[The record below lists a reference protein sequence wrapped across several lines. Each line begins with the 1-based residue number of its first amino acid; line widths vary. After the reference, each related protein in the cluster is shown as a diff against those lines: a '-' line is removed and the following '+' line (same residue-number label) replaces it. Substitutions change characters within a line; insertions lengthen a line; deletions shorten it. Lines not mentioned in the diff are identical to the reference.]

1 MDLVL
6 HDLRKQFSVG
16 GERFTAL
23 DGVTLHVPDG
33 QYVTVMGS
41 NGAGKSTMLNAVAG
55 AVLPD
60 SGTIRLGERDV
71 TRLPENRRARNVSRV
86 FQDSRIG
93 TAPTLTLAEN
103 IALAALRSGRRS
115 LRRGVPKAL
124 RAQIVERMSDCGLSD
139 LESRLDQQVGTLSGG
154 QRQAISLMMASWE
167 HPGLLLLDEHTAA
180 LDPSRAASIMDL
192 TSRVQSEGHLTVLMV
207 THDVNQAITFGDR
220 LIMMDRGRIV
230 EDIAG
235 DEKRSLTFEAVIDLF
250 QRKGMQVNDRTLL
263 TEGGPAA

>member
-1 MDLVL
+1 MDLDL

-33 QYVTVMGS
+33 QFVTVMGS

-55 AVLPD
+55 AVVPD

-71 TRLPENRRARNVSRV
+71 TRTSENRRARFVSRV
-86 FQDSRIG
+86 FQDPRIG

-103 IALAALRSGRRS
+103 IALAALRPTRRT
-115 LRRGVPKAL
+115 LRRGVPKSL
-124 RAQIVERMSDCGLSD
+124 RSQIVERLHDCGLAD
-139 LESRLDQQVGTLSGG
+139 LESRLDQQVGTMSGG
-154 QRQAISLMMASWE
+154 QRQAISLMMASWD

-192 TSRVQSEGHLTVLMV
+192 TARVQSDGGLTVLMV

-220 LIMMDRGRIV
+220 LIMMDRGGIV
-230 EDIAG
+230 EDISG
-235 DEKRSLTFEAVIDLF
+235 REKELLTFDRVIDLF

-263 TEGGPAA
+263 ADGGSAA